1 MKKTYIVDW
10 TNKTR
15 RGWRDYR
22 KVVETDNIAEYV
34 KGKMKLHFGVVCGKG
49 MFRSAT
55 EVVKSER
62 FGYAWKEVKGGEYW
76 FTRDTSML
84 VGEITWVAN
93 YFDYKL
99 KSWMVG

>member
-1 MKKTYIVDW
+1 MEKTYVVEW

-15 RGWRDYR
+15 RGWRNYR
-22 KVVETDNIAEYV
+22 KVVVTDNLGEYV
-34 KGKMKLHFGVVCGKG
+34 KNKMKLYFGVSWGMG

-55 EVVKSER
+55 EVAKSDK

-76 FTRDTSML
+76 FTRDTSL
-84 VGEITWVAN
+84 VSGTITWIAN

-99 KSWMVG
+99 KEWMV

>member
-34 KGKMKLHFGVVCGKG
+34 KEKMKLCFGVVFGKG

-62 FGYAWKEVKGGEYW
+62 FGYVWEQVKGGEYW
-76 FTRDTSML
+76 FTRDTSI
-84 VGEITWVAN
+84 VSGTVSWSGN
-93 YFDYKL
+93 YYDYKL
-99 KSWMVG
+99 KCWKVA

>member
-10 TNKTR
+10 TNKTK

-34 KGKMKLHFGVVCGKG
+34 KKKMKLHFGVAWGMG

-55 EVVKSER
+55 EVSKSER

-76 FTRDTSML
+76 FTRDTSI
-84 VGEITWVAN
+84 VSGTVSWSGN
-93 YFDYKL
+93 YYDYKL
-99 KSWMVG
+99 KGWKIA